1 MMSSPNHTTSS
12 WPELAAILLA
22 RLSVLWLLVLI
33 SLLIPRDATA
43 FYAFMGIAFIITIP
57 YSLWLRNKLQSIQ
70 LAPLQF
76 LADLMLVTGLIYFTG
91 GINSDLTLL
100 YPLVI
105 LSASIVAR
113 PKQAAEITALGIL
126 VYILMLAMLSQ
137 NMLVEYLPE
146 GRAAGAQAMYPAI
159 ILRVLAFASFGAAG
173 IYVSKRC
180 NYFNQHDQ
188 DVLNTAQTLLTNL
201 EVGIL
206 LLDRQGQIL
215 SASPTACELLHATA
229 EKLSTR
235 QFPELCVSGLRPI
248 PERYGPSAY
257 LARTDA
263 PPLPVSCR
271 STDIELPATAISNLG
286 EREGIVEATLVVVS
300 DLSRILE
307 LERELAQVERITAA
321 TRIAGEMA
329 HEIRTPLTTISA
341 SIQLLQHYEEKATAA
356 DWLPNSPRKKDRM
369 ELFNH
374 IMGASEQ
381 MDTVIQNFVD
391 FAEFSPADLLSI
403 IKLDSIDENQSYI
416 GHLNTIAKGFENGQD
431 SDSGRRSD
439 NSKLVEQN
447 TAYKGV

>member
-1 MMSSPNHTTSS
+1 MSNPDHTTS

-22 RLSVLWLLVLI
+22 RLSVLWLLVLLSLAI
-33 SLLIPRDATA
+33 SHNDAA

-57 YSLWLRNKLQSIQ
+57 YSLWLRSKLQSTR

-105 LSASIVAR
+105 LSAGIVATPR
-113 PKQAAEITALGIL
+113 QAAEITALGIL
-126 VYILMLAMLSQ
+126 IYVLTVAVLSQ
-137 NMLVEYLPE
+137 RIPVEYLPQGKQGE
-146 GRAAGAQAMYPAI
+146 AQTIYPAI
-159 ILRVLAFASFGAAG
+159 ILRVFTFALFGAAS

-188 DVLNTAQTLLTNL
+188 DTRNTAQTLLANL
-201 EVGIL
+201 EASIL

-215 SASPTACELLHATA
+215 FSSPAACELLHTTA
-229 EKLSTR
+229 EKLSTQ
-235 QFPELCVSGLRPI
+235 QFTELCISGLRPI
-248 PERYGPSAY
+248 PERYGQSAY

-263 PPLPVSCR
+263 PPLPVSYR
-271 STDIELPATAISNLG
+271 SADIELPATAISCLE
-286 EREGIVEATLVVVS
+286 EREGTFEATLLVIS
-300 DLSRILE
+300 DLSRLLE
-307 LERELAQVERITAA
+307 LEQQLEKVERITAA

-341 SIQLLQHYEEKATAA
+341 SIQLLKHYEEKTTAA
-356 DWLPNSPRKKDRM
+356 DWLPNSPRKKDRL
-369 ELFNH
+369 ELFSH

-391 FAEFSPADLLSI
+391 FAEFSPSDLLSI
-403 IKLDSIDENQSYI
+403 IKLDSISENKGYI

-439 NSKLVEQN
+439 NSKFVEQN
-447 TAYKGV
+447 TAHKGV